1 MLNNS
6 HIVDEEEITKAKQNN
21 FNSETTR
28 TKKTSCHYRSS
39 KPFFGFSFPDHH
51 QNHRPSIE
59 RKRSDG
65 EGHFISHQQI
75 IIATKLLQAQ
85 TVSVCTLVAI
95 THLLSRLQTLHKTLK
110 GSPKVRP
117 TDSFQAKR

>member
-28 TKKTSCHYRSS
+28 TKKTSCHYRSP
-39 KPFFGFSFPDHH
+39 KPFFGFSFPHH

-65 EGHFISHQQI
+65 EGNFISHQQI

-85 TVSVCTLVAI
+85 SVSVLWWQ
-95 THLLSRLQTLHKTLK
+95 LLIYSVGYKHYTKHSRVL
-110 GSPKVRP
+110 PKSDQLIHSRRK
-117 TDSFQAKR
+117 DE